1 MNPMVPATK
10 CPIDLTVQILA
21 NKWTISIIRELM
33 GGPKR
38 PSDLER
44 RLRGISAKT
53 LSERLHDLQAWG
65 LVLRQSHPEVP
76 PRVEYSLTELGQ
88 ELKGPL
94 DALKNFGRLWQERMN
109 AETYGNGTCDE
120 CPNGPVADECPATED
135 LSARKNFEA
144 KAMKQEPEANLRI
157 AT

>member
-44 RLRGISAKT
+44 RLKGISAKT

-76 PRVEYSLTELGQ
+76 PRVEYSLTELGH
-88 ELKGPL
+88 ELKQTL
-94 DALKNFGRLWQERMN
+94 DALKNFGRLWQDKMG
-109 AETYGNGTCDE
+109 AEIYSNGTCND
-120 CPNGPVADECPATED
+120 CPNGPVVNECPATED
-135 LSARKNFEA
+135 LSSRKTIPVKARS
-144 KAMKQEPEANLRI
+144 QETEPLKFG
-157 AT
+157 T